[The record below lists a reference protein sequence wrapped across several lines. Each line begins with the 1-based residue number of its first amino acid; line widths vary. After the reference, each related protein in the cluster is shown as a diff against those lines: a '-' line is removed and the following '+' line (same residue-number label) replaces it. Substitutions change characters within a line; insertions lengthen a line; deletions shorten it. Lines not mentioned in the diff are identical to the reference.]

1 MSRQIQTGTNLES
14 WINTLASKDGM
25 ARQKARKSLVAM
37 GKPATP
43 SLIRVLRNSKVD
55 QVRWEAAK
63 ALGAIGDAQAI
74 PSLVKALEDSDP
86 DVAWLAAEALQNFKK
101 AAWPVLFHALIKR
114 GARSASL
121 RQGAHHV
128 LRNQREEG
136 FNDLLALLLKALE
149 TETVPEM
156 TPVATYDILERMNA
170 RAENDDSRKL
180 GVRKPPKR
188 TS

>member
-1 MSRQIQTGTNLES
+1 MSRPIQTGVNLEFR
-14 WINTLASKDGM
+14 IKTLASRDGI

-43 SLIRVLRNSKVD
+43 SLIRALRNSKVG

-63 ALGAIGDAQAI
+63 ALGAIGDARAA
-74 PSLVKALEDSDP
+74 PSLVKALEDNDP

-101 AAWPVLFHALIKR
+101 AAWPVLFHRLIRR
-114 GARSASL
+114 GARSSLL

-128 LRNQREEG
+128 LRNQRAEG
-136 FNDLLALLLKALE
+136 FNDLLPLLLKALE
-149 TETVPEM
+149 TETIPEM
-156 TPVATYDILERMNA
+156 TPAAAYNILERINA
-170 RAENDDSRKL
+170 RAEDNDSRKL

-188 TS
+188 TP